1 MAEKRVS
8 VRLAAVGGDKVK
20 AEFEGIGNA
29 GQRGIRK
36 VSREAEIANARLA
49 RFARRAKIA
58 AGIMAAAAVAAG
70 IAMVRSS
77 LQTIDEQAK
86 LAASLRTTTASMQ
99 VLARAADL
107 AGVSQGEVEQAT
119 IMMTKS
125 LSQAAQGTGPAVK
138 ALKALHLSA
147 VDLAKLPIDQK
158 MAAIQDAISKFIPTA
173 QQAAVAHRF
182 LVPAPA

>member
-29 GQRGIRK
+29 SQRGLRK
-36 VSREAEIANARLA
+36 VSRETEIANARLA

-86 LAASLRTTTASMQ
+86 LADDEHAGAG
-99 VLARAADL
+99 ARGRSGRGV
-107 AGVSQGEVEQAT
+107 AGRG
-119 IMMTKS
+119 
-125 LSQAAQGTGPAVK
+125 
-138 ALKALHLSA
+138 
-147 VDLAKLPIDQK
+147 
-158 MAAIQDAISKFIPTA
+158 
-173 QQAAVAHRF
+173 
-182 LVPAPA
+182 